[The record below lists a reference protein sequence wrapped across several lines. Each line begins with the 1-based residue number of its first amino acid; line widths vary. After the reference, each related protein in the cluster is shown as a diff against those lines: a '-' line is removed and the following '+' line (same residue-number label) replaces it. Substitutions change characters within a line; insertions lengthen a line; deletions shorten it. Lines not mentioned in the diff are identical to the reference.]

1 MFRLTDRIMN
11 GILKVLG
18 MTLIAMVL
26 LSVVNVISRYIFDKA
41 LLWADEIAV
50 LAMIVI
56 AWLGLIICAWRNMEI
71 RMEIVVSALPLPLQN
86 VTRAVQQ
93 ATITVFCFWAT
104 WLSFG
109 YVARVFRFGM
119 TSDSAG
125 IPIWY
130 FHAAVTVSLTA
141 VGLIAFSRVLQAV
154 FAGIRGSGPSKQPKG
169 LET

>member
-1 MFRLTDRIMN
+1 MFRLADRIMT
-11 GILKVLG
+11 GILTVLG

-26 LSVVNVISRYIFDKA
+26 LSVVNVISRYIFGRA

-50 LAMIVI
+50 LAMIVT

-71 RMEIVVSALPLPLQN
+71 RMEVVVSALPLPLQN
-86 VTRAVQQ
+86 AIRLIQQ
-93 ATITVFCFWAT
+93 ATIAAFCFWAT

-130 FHAAVTVSLTA
+130 FHSAVTVSLTV
-141 VGLIAFSRVLQAV
+141 VGLIAFSRMLQTV
-154 FAGIRGSGPSKQPKG
+154 FASIGGSGLGKQAKG
-169 LET
+169 QEV